1 MPNVR
6 TIIEGNNKRKLA
18 KGSKGNV
25 QRECNCL
32 GNTTCP
38 LQGKCLSRD
47 IVYQATV
54 KTSEKEEKYVGLTAT
69 VFKVRYA
76 NHKAS
81 FKARAK
87 SNSTELSKYIW
98 QLKDSNTDYT
108 TSWKILCHA
117 SHYTNVRKRCN
128 LCIAEK
134 YYIICQPQ
142 SAILNKC
149 NELISKCR
157 HNEQFLLKNVK

>member
-1 MPNVR
+1 M
-6 TIIEGNNKRKLA
+6 
-18 KGSKGNV
+18 
-25 QRECNCL
+25 
-32 GNTTCP
+32 
-38 LQGKCLSRD
+38 
-47 IVYQATV
+47 YQATV

-69 VFKVRYA
+69 DFKARYA

-108 TSWKILCHA
+108 ISWKILCHA
-117 SHYTNVRKRCN
+117 SHYTNATKRCN

-142 SAILNKC
+142 TATLNKR
-149 NELISKCR
+149 NELISKCI
-157 HNEQFLLKNVK
+157 HNEKYLLKNVR